1 MSDFGETTEMQNPI
15 FRIMNSQNQQEHQNP
30 MIPNPNQMG
39 MQDIQGAEP
48 MVNQN
53 NKNN

>member
-15 FRIMNSQNQQEHQNP
+15 FRMALRIMNSQNQQEHQNP

-39 MQDIQGAEP
+39 MQDI
-48 MVNQN
+48 
-53 NKNN
+53 